1 MRTSQRRMLDSDV
14 FWQHAWEPGEAPL
27 TMRDVI
33 APLASCACSIPGAS
47 LSESPVAS
55 VNGRPRRRCSQAC
68 ACAACAREV
77 RLAGQ
82 PSHGVGRCWRRPKHA
97 VPLGF
102 GTNAKTRGSSVCRI
116 RKLTNSSPSENPY
129 ALRGWA
135 TNCGPH
141 ASPHLALAHAWAHA
155 LALALVGSGAHSMWS
170 ENCAS
175 APC

>member
-1 MRTSQRRMLDSDV
+1 MCLLSIHL
-14 FWQHAWEPGEAPL
+14 AWTLE
-27 TMRDVI
+27 
-33 APLASCACSIPGAS
+33 CAS

-82 PSHGVGRCWRRPKHA
+82 PSHGVTVLAPVTRRP
-97 VPLGF
+97 PGF
-102 GTNAKTRGSSVCRI
+102 GTNANARKLGQLSSVCRI

-155 LALALVGSGAHSMWS
+155 LALALVGSGLPGLTA
-170 ENCAS
+170 CGRKT
-175 APC
+175 APLRLAQ